1 MQATKGLNIGSGVAS
16 LAASLLEEVELGLLK
31 SWCESNSIWMELK
44 AFIDN
49 VFIITTAVDALRIL
63 AQLESRGRSVGLL
76 YSLRESHPHKIH
88 FPFPQRLTRAL
99 QEWQRHFAGFEFS
112 AADDSLAPQ
121 QQGIK
126 LAGALIG
133 SRRFYEMVAESKLLK
148 AKEATEL
155 VVEHARPQEAVVLL
169 RTAIIP
175 SLDFVRRMLP
185 GWVTREMAEAF
196 DMHVARAVQRVA
208 GGFGNWAEE
217 RQKFL
222 WLFQGDGLPGFRR
235 LGTTTEAAE
244 IGSFVAAAR
253 NLGPTLA
260 LPRIIMQAITG
271 YNGRVGSGKVK
282 VDSTAELLHAMAK
295 IEKVQ
300 KHLARH
306 IFRTEAPELRGLLG
320 QEDLYKMDA
329 MQAKKAGIWRKDL
342 DFGTIF
348 DPGVGAR
355 LAMRDDYFRYHM
367 RRGMPGRDPHGTGL
381 PHLVCKECLTAYSTR
396 MTHAETCCRAV
407 RGANR
412 HNAFQEAVMKLV
424 HALGGFARASGVSM
438 WVPPQCLD
446 QMPPCDGC
454 DHCAKT
460 QSVRVDVEFGGVGA
474 DGLYSVDV
482 ANVEILTKD
491 VRYTL
496 IPNSSRFDVHAPI
509 RKEELRK
516 SNLYAQ
522 LCRERSRQFIP
533 TIMSS
538 YGAPGEGMGRM
549 VAILAERLQRLIG
562 GTDAACKRR
571 ILRRLQTAN
580 MIEIARNGTQ
590 ALVDHR
596 LEIHKARVRRER
608 RQQDEDPPQDE
619 VLADIL
625 ASLRSD
631 RTEL

>member
-1 MQATKGLNIGSGVAS
+1 M
-16 LAASLLEEVELGLLK
+16 
-31 SWCESNSIWMELK
+31 
-44 AFIDN
+44 
-49 VFIITTAVDALRIL
+49 
-63 AQLESRGRSVGLL
+63 
-76 YSLRESHPHKIH
+76 
-88 FPFPQRLTRAL
+88 
-99 QEWQRHFAGFEFS
+99 
-112 AADDSLAPQ
+112 
-121 QQGIK
+121 
-126 LAGALIG
+126 
-133 SRRFYEMVAESKLLK
+133 
-148 AKEATEL
+148 
-155 VVEHARPQEAVVLL
+155 
-169 RTAIIP
+169 
-175 SLDFVRRMLP
+175 
-185 GWVTREMAEAF
+185 
-196 DMHVARAVQRVA
+196 
-208 GGFGNWAEE
+208 
-217 RQKFL
+217 
-222 WLFQGDGLPGFRR
+222 
-235 LGTTTEAAE
+235 
-244 IGSFVAAAR
+244 
-253 NLGPTLA
+253 
-260 LPRIIMQAITG
+260 
-271 YNGRVGSGKVK
+271 
-282 VDSTAELLHAMAK
+282 
-295 IEKVQ
+295 
-300 KHLARH
+300 
-306 IFRTEAPELRGLLG
+306 
-320 QEDLYKMDA
+320 
-329 MQAKKAGIWRKDL
+329 
-342 DFGTIF
+342 
-348 DPGVGAR
+348 
-355 LAMRDDYFRYHM
+355 
-367 RRGMPGRDPHGTGL
+367 
-381 PHLVCKECLTAYSTR
+381 
-396 MTHAETCCRAV
+396 
-407 RGANR
+407 
-412 HNAFQEAVMKLV
+412 
-424 HALGGFARASGVSM
+424 
-438 WVPPQCLD
+438 
-446 QMPPCDGC
+446 

-516 SNLYAQ
+516 SHLYAQ